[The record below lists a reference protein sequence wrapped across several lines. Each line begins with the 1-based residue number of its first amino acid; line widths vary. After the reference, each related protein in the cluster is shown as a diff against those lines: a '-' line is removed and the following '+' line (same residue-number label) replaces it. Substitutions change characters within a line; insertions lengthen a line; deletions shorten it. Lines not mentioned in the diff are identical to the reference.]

1 MGFVPLEE
9 VKVLDF
15 SRVLA
20 GPYCTMMLADLGA
33 DVVKVERPGMGD
45 DSRFFPPFVDD
56 HSAYFINVNRGK
68 RSVAIDL
75 SNPKGRELVL
85 ELAGK
90 ADVLV
95 ENFRPGVMDRLG
107 LGYDHVKRMNSR
119 IIYASISLAGQS
131 GPYRDLGGYDL
142 IGQAMGGIMSITGWP
157 NTPPTRVG
165 TAVADILAGLNC
177 AVAVLAA
184 LRARDS
190 TGEGQRVD
198 ISLVDSVFSADEAY
212 NMMYLAKGRVPKRT
226 GNRYEFVYPYDTFRT
241 EDGWIAIGAGND
253 KLWGRLCGAMRMPD
267 LIDDPRFRTNED
279 RLERHGELKG
289 IIEGWTRSKSTR
301 EALEALRTAGVPA
314 GPVYDIDEACKDPHI
329 ARRMLAEIEQPGI
342 GKMTIVENPIKIS
355 PANAGVRG
363 PAPLLGQHNREVLR
377 EWLGLRDGKMEELE
391 ASGVLGRSF
400 DQKES

>member
-1 MGFVPLEE
+1 MDMGFAPLDGIR
-9 VKVLDF
+9 VLDF

-33 DVVKVERPGMGD
+33 DVVKVERPRTGD
-45 DSRFFPPFVDD
+45 DSRFFPPFLED

-75 SNPKGRELVL
+75 SNAKGRELAL
-85 ELAGK
+85 ELARE
-90 ADVLV
+90 ADALV

-107 LGYDHVKRMNSR
+107 LGYGHVRRVNAR
-119 IIYASISLAGQS
+119 IVYASISLAGQS

-157 NTPPTRVG
+157 DTPPTRVG

-184 LRARDS
+184 LRARDV
-190 TGEGQRVD
+190 TGEGQRID

-212 NMMYLAKGRVPKRT
+212 NMMYLAEGRVPGRT

-241 EDGWIAIGAGND
+241 KDGWIAIGAGND
-253 KLWGRLCGAMRMPD
+253 RLWSRLCKAMGMPS
-267 LIDDPRFRTNED
+267 LIDDPRFRTNRD

-289 IIEGWTRSKSTR
+289 IIEGWTIGMGTQ
-301 EALEALRTAGVPA
+301 EVLEVLRAAGVPA

-329 ARRMLAEIEQPGI
+329 AGRMLVEIEQPGV
-342 GKMTIVENPIKIS
+342 GRMTVVGSPIKIS
-355 PANAGVRG
+355 PTSAGIRG
-363 PAPLLGQHNREVLR
+363 PAPLLGQHNRDVLK
-377 EWLGLRDGKMEELE
+377 EWLGLEDGEIEELK
-391 ASGVLGRSF
+391 ANGILG
-400 DQKES
+400 